1 VRPDDR
7 EIDDEIRGH
16 LALSIKAR
24 IDQGEDPE
32 HARLAA
38 LREFG
43 YVPAIRDS
51 MRRVWI
57 DRASEAARHLAQEV
71 RLGVRSLRREPSLV
85 AAVVITLAL
94 GIGANAAVFSVVR
107 EVLLRP
113 LVNRDA
119 DRLVYIR
126 QSAPGLEAANTM
138 FSVPEMTDLRS
149 AARTIAMYGDFS
161 TIDLPVLGFGEPRV
175 VMAGVVSGRYFE
187 VMGLAP
193 ALGRLITPED
203 DGPRAAPVV
212 VLTHRFWRDALDEDR
227 TVIGRA
233 VRLGMR
239 EATVVG
245 VLEPSVAY
253 PTATEIIANVVA
265 SPHHLGATMVTE
277 RTHRMSEL
285 FGRLAPGATLE
296 SAQAEVTAAHERM
309 VRAHPDVYPE
319 SAGTRVTVTRLG
331 QQITASAREVLI
343 LLLCAAG
350 LVFVI
355 ACANVASLMLARA
368 VRRESE
374 LAVRAALGASR
385 GALRRTLLGES
396 LVLCGAGALLG
407 LVVAA
412 PLARLI
418 AGYASTFSVPALEV
432 SVDPVVLALGAGLAV
447 VAAVALALVPRL
459 PDTVRSGAATEA
471 PAARPSRLAGRRL
484 RAFATAQVAL
494 SFVLLTAAGMLL
506 SSLTS
511 MLRASSDYDL
521 RQVIAFDVPMPIET
535 PPEQATA
542 FLESAT
548 RRIGALPRVERV
560 AMGNFVPWRDASGLM
575 PPFPFTGDDV
585 TPSPGEELPRA
596 RLRIVSP
603 GFFATLGIPLVAGR
617 DFDDADRPGAER
629 VVVVSQ
635 SVARRLFG
643 TDDVLGRKVWW
654 VGPMF
659 GAPVPRRVVG
669 VAADVDDERVVAGP
683 SATIY
688 HPFHQLPHAGRL
700 FVRAS
705 GDPYALVDEVTA
717 AIHAASVEQPVARA
731 ATLQDI
737 RAEVLAPERLSAF
750 LVAAFGGIAV
760 LIAVVGVAGVLA
772 FSVSART
779 REFGVRLA
787 VGGTPR
793 SLLVAVLGQ
802 GIVIAAAGIG
812 AGTLGGYGLAR
823 AAVAY
828 SDRLDWPAVWPTV
841 GAGLVLVLAA
851 LAASLVPAVRA
862 ARVDVTQALRTE

>member
-1 VRPDDR
+1 
-7 EIDDEIRGH
+7 
-16 LALSIKAR
+16 
-24 IDQGEDPE
+24 
-32 HARLAA
+32 
-38 LREFG
+38 
-43 YVPAIRDS
+43 
-51 MRRVWI
+51 
-57 DRASEAARHLAQEV
+57 
-71 RLGVRSLRREPSLV
+71 
-85 AAVVITLAL
+85 
-94 GIGANAAVFSVVR
+94 
-107 EVLLRP
+107 
-113 LVNRDA
+113 
-119 DRLVYIR
+119 
-126 QSAPGLEAANTM
+126 
-138 FSVPEMTDLRS
+138 
-149 AARTIAMYGDFS
+149 
-161 TIDLPVLGFGEPRV
+161 
-175 VMAGVVSGRYFE
+175 
-187 VMGLAP
+187 
-193 ALGRLITPED
+193 
-203 DGPRAAPVV
+203 
-212 VLTHRFWRDALDEDR
+212 
-227 TVIGRA
+227 
-233 VRLGMR
+233 
-239 EATVVG
+239 
-245 VLEPSVAY
+245 
-253 PTATEIIANVVA
+253 
-265 SPHHLGATMVTE
+265 
-277 RTHRMSEL
+277 
-285 FGRLAPGATLE
+285 
-296 SAQAEVTAAHERM
+296 
-309 VRAHPDVYPE
+309 
-319 SAGTRVTVTRLG
+319 
-331 QQITASAREVLI
+331 
-343 LLLCAAG
+343 
-350 LVFVI
+350 
-355 ACANVASLMLARA
+355 MLARA